1 MSCQVLEVEKHSWS
15 PVPPGVNSSLQGKV
29 RMPLKDMH
37 LNISGHLLH
46 FTSMV
51 ELNCSRGAR
60 HRKTA
65 ELCKGL
71 SLAAAEGSAQNK
83 LFRPH
88 EICKTLLDLYKFH
101 EIFFGYPKNPELLES
116 IVLQHWGLTRNLFPS
131 QDTKSVPN
139 LVTGPSSCLNS
150 PAGMAATLLLKEQQ
164 KGLRAPRLEE
174 RLKGRSK
181 VKKR

>member
-1 MSCQVLEVEKHSWS
+1 MLTAPTQRS
-15 PVPPGVNSSLQGKV
+15 PQFGSLPFSVPPTKVLQ
-29 RMPLKDMH
+29 
-37 LNISGHLLH
+37 
-46 FTSMV
+46 V

-116 IVLQHWGLTRNLFPS
+116 IVLTWMLSVELLMTKGVGKQRGEACCLF
-131 QDTKSVPN
+131 K
-139 LVTGPSSCLNS
+139 LC
-150 PAGMAATLLLKEQQ
+150 
-164 KGLRAPRLEE
+164 R
-174 RLKGRSK
+174 
-181 VKKR
+181 